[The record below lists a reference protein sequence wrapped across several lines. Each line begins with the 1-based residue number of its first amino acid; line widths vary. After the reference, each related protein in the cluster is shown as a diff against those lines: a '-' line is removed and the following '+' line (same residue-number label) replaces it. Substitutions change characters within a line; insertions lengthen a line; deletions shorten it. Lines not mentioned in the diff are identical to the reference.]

1 MVGRAARR
9 WQSPIGIP
17 RSEARRLGPPVD
29 VEGDVHDHDVGFGE
43 GGGIGDAAQVAL
55 AVHAVDGSVESGI
68 GCREWEGARCK
79 CLDARR
85 PGSIR
90 RSTPRPRASPAG

>member
-1 MVGRAARR
+1 MPPDGGNR
-9 WQSPIGIP
+9 
-17 RSEARRLGPPVD
+17 RSESLGPKLGRLGPPVD

-68 GCREWEGARCK
+68 GGREWEGARCK

-90 RSTPRPRASPAG
+90 QVDTHDLEPWPAG